1 MVRSE
6 VLQNILLAIVSI
18 ASISALAFFYYKT
31 QAVDLLEQ
39 NEVFELISE
48 LREIDNRWDFEVQRA
63 RIDSGSS
70 GLPALIGSG
79 AGDKALRSITRIA
92 ERTSSRVLRSG
103 LTDLRKEIQMK
114 SDLFENFKAENAV
127 TKDALRTILASTE
140 EIEALTVAGIPV
152 PKVLAQ
158 SVNRLITIAPQY
170 YLQAQEKQRAALE
183 AVVTQLIAVPE
194 EWVGKAD
201 QIEAAVQSLLTH
213 RPVEQEIFDQLAVST
228 SGPRLVSMALAYNS
242 ELETIFEDKE
252 RYRIYLIYYS
262 GALLILLVY
271 FGFRIKA
278 ANQRLEHRVAERTHE
293 LSDAMKNLRESESQ
307 LIQSEKMSSLG
318 QMVAGVAH
326 EINTPLAYVKNSL
339 GAVSEQLPTIG
350 NTLEHCERLVALLKA
365 GDNSEEL
372 SQAFSSSSS
381 QIAQLRKQQVLEELV
396 GLVKDGLYGTEQVAE
411 IVGNLKNFSR
421 IDRSKVS
428 SFNLNE
434 GLESTLLLAKHL
446 LKTVTVEKRF
456 GEIPAITCSPSQIN
470 QVFLNLVT
478 NATQAMP
485 DGNGR
490 IILTT
495 RVDGEGVVVEVSDD
509 GGGIPPDVMK
519 NIFDPFFTTKEIGKG
534 TGLGLSISYK
544 IVQQHGGRISVESKV
559 GLGTKF
565 KVWLPLKAANETE
578 LEGEIR

>member
-1 MVRSE
+1 MARLE
-6 VLQNILLAIVSI
+6 VLQNILLAIVAI
-18 ASISALAFFYYKT
+18 ASISALAFFYQKT

-70 GLPALIGSG
+70 GLPALIDAG

-92 ERTSSRVLRSG
+92 ERTTSRVLSSG

-114 SDLFENFKAENAV
+114 SDLFERFKAENAV
-127 TKDALRTILASTE
+127 TKAALKTVLASTE
-140 EIEALTVAGIPV
+140 ELETLTAAGTPV
-152 PKVLAQ
+152 PATLAQ
-158 SVNRLITIAPQY
+158 ATNKLATIAPQY
-170 YLQAQEKQRAALE
+170 YVQAQEKQRAKLE
-183 AVVTQLIAVPE
+183 AVITQLITVPE
-194 EWVGKAD
+194 EWAGKAD
-201 QIEAAVQSLLTH
+201 QIELAVQSMLTH

-228 SGPRLVSMALAYNS
+228 SGPRLVSMALAYNN
-242 ELETIFEDKE
+242 ELEVIFEDKE

-271 FGFRIKA
+271 FGFKIKA
-278 ANQRLEHRVAERTHE
+278 ANQRLEHRVVERTHE
-293 LSDAMKNLRESESQ
+293 LSDAMKHLRESESQ

-350 NTLEHCERLVALLKA
+350 STLEQCEKLVALLKA

-381 QIAQLRKQQVLEELV
+381 KITQLRKQQVLEEL
-396 GLVKDGLYGTEQVAE
+396 GDLVKDGLYGTEQVAE

-421 IDRSKVS
+421 IDRSKVT
-428 SFNLNE
+428 SFNLND

-456 GEIPAITCSPSQIN
+456 GEIPVITCSPSQVN

-478 NATQAMP
+478 NAAQAMP
-485 DGNGR
+485 DEHGT

-495 RVDGEGVVVEVSDD
+495 RVDGEGVAVEVADD

-519 NIFDPFFTTKEIGKG
+519 SIFDPFFTTKEIGKG
-534 TGLGLSISYK
+534 TGLGLSVSYK

-565 KVWLPLKAANETE
+565 TVWLPIKAINETE
-578 LEGEIR
+578 LEG

>member
-6 VLQNILLAIVSI
+6 VLQNILLGIISI
-18 ASISALAFFYYKT
+18 AAISALAFFYQKT
-31 QAVDLLEQ
+31 QAIDLLEQ

-48 LREIDNRWDFEVQRA
+48 LREIDSRWDFEAQRA
-63 RIDSGSS
+63 RIDTGSS
-70 GLPALIGSG
+70 GLPALIDPG

-92 ERTSSRVLRSG
+92 ERTTSRVLSSG

-114 SDLFENFKAENAV
+114 ADLFEKFKAENAV
-127 TKDALRTILASTE
+127 TKESLRTLIASTE
-140 EIEALTVAGIPV
+140 EIEALNVAGTPV
-152 PKVLAQ
+152 PKALTEAIT
-158 SVNRLITIAPQY
+158 RLVTMAPQY
-170 YLQAQEKQRAALE
+170 YVQAQEKQRAGLE
-183 AVVTQLIAVPE
+183 AVVTQLITVPE

-201 QIEAAVQSLLTH
+201 QIEAAVQSMLTH
-213 RPVEQEIFDQLAVST
+213 RPVEQEIFNQLAIST

-271 FGFRIKA
+271 FGFRIKV
-278 ANQRLEHRVAERTHE
+278 ANQRLEHRVVERTHE
-293 LSDAMKNLRESESQ
+293 LSDAMKHLRESESQ

-350 NTLEHCERLVALLKA
+350 NTLEQCERLVALLKA

-381 QIAQLRKQQVLEELV
+381 QIAQLRKQQVLEELG

-421 IDRSKVS
+421 IDRSKVT

-456 GEIPAITCSPSQIN
+456 GEIPTITCSPSQIN

-478 NATQAMP
+478 NAAQAMP
-485 DGNGR
+485 DESGR

-495 RVDGEGVVVEVSDD
+495 RADGEGVAVEISDE
-509 GGGIPPDVMK
+509 GGGISPEVMK
-519 NIFDPFFTTKEIGKG
+519 KIFDPFFTTKEIGKG

-565 KVWLPLKAANETE
+565 TVWLPLRAINETE
-578 LEGEIR
+578 LEG

>member
-1 MVRSE
+1 MNRSE
-6 VLQNILLAIVSI
+6 VLQNILLVIAAI

-48 LREIDNRWDFEVQRA
+48 LREIDSRWDFEAQRA

-70 GLPALIGSG
+70 GLPALIDAD

-92 ERTSSRVLRSG
+92 ERTTSRVLRSG

-114 SDLFENFKAENAV
+114 SDLFEKFKAENAV

-140 EIEALTVAGIPV
+140 EIEALAAAGTKV
-152 PKVLAQ
+152 PGVLTQAV
-158 SVNRLITIAPQY
+158 SKLITIAPQY
-170 YLQAQEKQRAALE
+170 YVQAQEKQRTGLE
-183 AVVTQLIAVPE
+183 AVVTQLITVPE
-194 EWVGKAD
+194 EWAGKAD
-201 QIEAAVQSLLTH
+201 QIESAVQSMLAH

-228 SGPRLVSMALAYNS
+228 SGPRLVSMALAYNN

-278 ANQRLEHRVAERTHE
+278 ANQRLEHRVVERTHE
-293 LSDAMKNLRESESQ
+293 LSEAMKHLRESESQ

-350 NTLEHCERLVALLKA
+350 STLEQCEKLVALLKA

-381 QIAQLRKQQVLEELV
+381 QIARLRKQQIIEELG

-411 IVGNLKNFSR
+411 IVSNLKNFSR
-421 IDRSKVS
+421 IDRSKVT

-456 GEIPAITCSPSQIN
+456 GEIPTITCSPSQVN

-478 NATQAMP
+478 NAAQAMP
-485 DGNGR
+485 DGRGR

-495 RVDGEGVVVEVSDD
+495 RVDGDGVAVEVSDD
-509 GGGIPPDVMK
+509 GGGIPPNVMK

-544 IVQQHGGRISVESKV
+544 IVNQHGGRISVESKV

-565 KVWLPLKAANETE
+565 TVWLPLEAIDETE
-578 LEGEIR
+578 LEG

>member
-1 MVRSE
+1 M
-6 VLQNILLAIVSI
+6 LQNILLVIVAIT
-18 ASISALAFFYYKT
+18 AISTLAFFYQKT

-39 NEVFELISE
+39 NEVYELISE
-48 LREIDNRWDFEVQRA
+48 LREIDSRWDFEAQRA
-63 RIDSGSS
+63 RIDTGSS
-70 GLPALIGSG
+70 GLPALIDAG

-92 ERTSSRVLRSG
+92 ERTTSRVLSSG

-114 SDLFENFKAENAV
+114 ADLFEKFKAENAV
-127 TKDALRTILASTE
+127 TKEALRTIVASTE
-140 EIEALTVAGIPV
+140 EIEALNVAGTPV
-152 PKVLAQ
+152 PKALTE
-158 SVNRLITIAPQY
+158 SITRLVTIAPQY
-170 YLQAQEKQRAALE
+170 YVQAQEKQRAGLE
-183 AVVTQLIAVPE
+183 AVVTQLITVPE

-201 QIEAAVQSLLTH
+201 QIEAAVQSMLTH

-228 SGPRLVSMALAYNS
+228 SGPRLVSMALAYNN
-242 ELETIFEDKE
+242 ELEAIFEDKE

-262 GALLILLVY
+262 GALLILLAY
-271 FGFRIKA
+271 LGFRIKA
-278 ANQRLEHRVAERTHE
+278 ANQRLEHRVAERTLE
-293 LSDAMKNLRESESQ
+293 LSDAMKHLRESESQ

-339 GAVSEQLPTIG
+339 GAVSEQLPTISS
-350 NTLEHCERLVALLKA
+350 TLEQCERLVALLKA

-372 SQAFSSSSS
+372 SQAFSKSSS
-381 QIAQLRKQQVLEELV
+381 QIAQLRKQQVLAEL
-396 GLVKDGLYGTEQVAE
+396 GSLVKDGLYGTEQVAE

-421 IDRSKVS
+421 IDRSKVT

-446 LKTVTVEKRF
+446 LKTVTIEKRF

-478 NATQAMP
+478 NAAQAMP
-485 DGNGR
+485 NESGR
-490 IILTT
+490 IILST
-495 RVDGEGVVVEVSDD
+495 RVDGEGVAVDVSDD

-565 KVWLPLKAANETE
+565 TVWLPLKAINETE
-578 LEGEIR
+578 LEG